1 MNYSIVQ
8 LSWERVLLCFDL
20 KAEGV
25 CREFALFLEDQ
36 NSGKRFLLRPLKTGL
51 QSAESTD
58 HNEVYSFTVNV
69 TNPGTCR
76 CLPDGDYRV
85 IARGQDGSCRE
96 VGISCSASD
105 AEKQFRFNNGKDSF
119 RISAKD
125 NPFRLRV
132 RTVYGDRKRKIRNGL
147 FSVAVTSLYRVQR
160 SFLHTIHSRKQRSCV
175 LFLSGQSEVPGGN
188 LTAVRDRMIERG
200 MTGKT
205 GSFMIL
211 ESYRDRSAGLKN
223 LLNAVYVIA
232 LADYIF
238 VDDYEPLL
246 DYLVLDKRT
255 VLTQLW
261 HAGVGFKSSGY
272 SRWGLPGGPAPFNC
286 HRQYTY
292 GVVGSKAVIPIFSE
306 IWGIN
311 DDQVLPLGLP
321 RIDLFLNQ
329 KHRLEAVRIIQERY
343 PVICGRKVILFAPT
357 YRGSGKMDAEYP
369 YEKIDFSALYDL
381 IGDDMAILFRM
392 HPWVKEKVPIP
403 EHMKDRMA
411 DAGDY
416 PDINDLF
423 YVTDLLITDYSS
435 NICEFSLMQ
444 KPMLF
449 YAFDEKQYASSRG
462 FHRDYVT
469 YAPGKV
475 CHTFNELARAI
486 RENDYEPE
494 KAERCR
500 KEQFDWFDT
509 GASDR
514 VIDRVLLGK
523 AASDNMDKT
532 NSSGISLDR

>member
-1 MNYSIVQ
+1 MKYSIVR
-8 LSWERVLLCFDL
+8 LYWERVLLCLDL
-20 KAEGV
+20 KAEEPYG
-25 CREFALFLEDQ
+25 RFALYLVNQ
-36 NSGKRFLLRPLKTGL
+36 RTGRRFLMHRLATSPQREGSP
-51 QSAESTD
+51 D
-58 HNEVYSFTVNV
+58 HNEVYSFTINV

-76 CLPDGDYRV
+76 CLSDGEYRILVREPDG
-85 IARGQDGSCRE
+85 ACRE
-96 VGISCSASD
+96 VELSCSA
-105 AEKQFRFNNGKDSF
+105 AEVDKQFRFNNGKDSF
-119 RISAKD
+119 CISAKD
-125 NPFRLRV
+125 SPFCLYV
-132 RTVYGDRKRKIRNGL
+132 RTVYGDWKRKVRNRL
-147 FSVAVTSLYRVQR
+147 FCAAVTSLYRVER
-160 SFLHTIHSRKQRSCV
+160 SFLHNAFRRRRSCV

-188 LTAVRDRMIERG
+188 LTAVRDRMRERG
-200 MTGKT
+200 MTGNAGNYK
-205 GSFMIL
+205 IL
-211 ESYRDRSAGLKN
+211 ECYRDRKAGWRS
-223 LLNAVYVIA
+223 LLAAVHTIA
-232 LADYIF
+232 AANYIF

-246 DYLVLDKRT
+246 DYLLLDKRT

-311 DDQVLPLGLP
+311 DEQVLPLGLP
-321 RIDLFLNQ
+321 RIDRFLNQ
-329 KHRLEAVRIIQERY
+329 EHRLEAERIIREKY
-343 PVICGRKVILFAPT
+343 PMICRKKVILFAPT
-357 YRGSGKMDAEYP
+357 YRGSGKMDAAYP
-369 YEKIDFSALYDL
+369 YEKIDFSVLYDL
-381 IGDDMAILFRM
+381 IGDDMVILFRM
-392 HPWVKEKVPIP
+392 HPWVNEKVPIP

-449 YAFDEKQYASSRG
+449 YAFDEKEYASSRG
-462 FHRDYVT
+462 FHRDYAT
-469 YAPGKV
+469 YAPGRV
-475 CHTFNELARAI
+475 CHSFEELVRAI
-486 RENDYEPE
+486 RENDYAPE

-500 KEQFDWFDT
+500 KEQFDWYDT

-523 AASDNMDKT
+523 EAGGDVDK
-532 NSSGISLDR
+532 